1 MKKLIL
7 ISALLFS
14 FNIFAD
20 NDADPIEEGGILF
33 KEYPNKFFN
42 GPLILFHSNGT
53 IKEKIAY
60 KDGLKEGSRMTF
72 HENGN
77 LFEQETYLKG
87 KLEGVFKGYYDNEEL
102 WWEGFAVNNLRHG
115 EIKVFYETG
124 KLKYMGQ
131 YRFNLKEGLWKYFNE
146 EEVINNQ
153 ECYENNELVKLNKC
167 GI

>member
-1 MKKLIL
+1 MEIYLNKK
-7 ISALLFS
+7 
-14 FNIFAD
+14 
-20 NDADPIEEGGILF
+20 
-33 KEYPNKFFN
+33 
-42 GPLILFHSNGT
+42 
-53 IKEKIAY
+53 
-60 KDGLKEGSRMTF
+60 
-72 HENGN
+72 
-77 LFEQETYLKG
+77 TYLKG

-102 WWEGFAVNNLRHG
+102 WWEGFAMNNLRHG

-153 ECYENNELVKLNKC
+153 ECYQNNELVKLNKC